1 MLSTTIRLKRKEQ
14 ITMVANKNALNSTLK
29 TMAENASREAT
40 GKKVLNDIAAMLER
54 KGIDPSEVGSVKKVS
69 LYQSVTKNPDT
80 GEAIIHDLQAIQF
93 SPSWDT
99 GPQWPLI
106 EKGPKIQLQKPKTKS
121 APPKEWETAIIVPDI
136 QIGFYRKSLDSSEL
150 EPIHDELAIAVALA
164 VIEEMKPDQVV
175 MVGDNLDFAELGKFL
190 TAAPF
195 KQMLQASIDR
205 ATMLCAQVREAAP
218 NAKITWIAG
227 NHEARMARY
236 IQTNAEAA
244 FGITRGKSNDELREG
259 WPVMSVPFLCR
270 MDEFGVDYLPGYPES
285 AHYLN
290 SNLVVVHGDK
300 VVSNNST
307 TKKYL
312 DNERISV
319 IYGHIHRN
327 ELAYR
332 TYRTDQGPRTIMAA
346 SPGCLCRVDGAVP
359 STKSGMDEFGRP
371 ILQGA
376 ENWQQGLGIVTYQ
389 PFGSGNEW
397 FNYEP
402 MWIYNGRGILRG
414 KEYVAE

>member
-1 MLSTTIRLKRKEQ
+1 MAVNKENLKSNLKGLAKEQ
-14 ITMVANKNALNSTLK
+14 NSKK
-29 TMAENASREAT
+29 T
-40 GKKVLNDIAAMLER
+40 LNDIAAMLER
-54 KGIDPSEVGSVKKVS
+54 KGIDPSEVGSIQKVS

-80 GEAIIHDLQAIQF
+80 GEAIVHDLQAIQF
-93 SPSWDT
+93 SPSWDS
-99 GPQWPLI
+99 GPQWPLM
-106 EKGPKIQLQKPKTKS
+106 EQGPKIQLQKPRTKS
-121 APPKEWETAIIVPDI
+121 NPPKQWEVAVIVPDI
-136 QIGFYRKSLDSSEL
+136 QIGFYRKSLDSVEL
-150 EPIHDELAIAVALA
+150 EPIHDEAAIAVALG
-164 VIEEMKPDQVV
+164 VIEEMNPDQVI
-175 MVGDNLDFAELGKFL
+175 MVGDNLDFAEFGKYL

-195 KQMLQASIDR
+195 KQMVQASIDR
-205 ATMLCAQVREAAP
+205 ATMLCAQIRAAAP
-218 NAKITWIAG
+218 RAKITWIAG

-236 IQTNAEAA
+236 IQTNAEAS
-244 FGITRGKSNDELREG
+244 FGITRGRANDELREG
-259 WPVMSVPFLCR
+259 WPVLSVPFLCR

-285 AHYLN
+285 AHYIN
-290 SNLVVVHGDK
+290 SNLMIVHGDK

-371 ILQGA
+371 LLQGA

-389 PFGSGNEW
+389 PYGQGNEW

-402 MWIYNGRGILRG
+402 MWIYNGRGIFRG

>member
-1 MLSTTIRLKRKEQ
+1 
-14 ITMVANKNALNSTLK
+14 
-29 TMAENASREAT
+29 
-40 GKKVLNDIAAMLER
+40 
-54 KGIDPSEVGSVKKVS
+54 
-69 LYQSVTKNPDT
+69 
-80 GEAIIHDLQAIQF
+80 
-93 SPSWDT
+93 
-99 GPQWPLI
+99 
-106 EKGPKIQLQKPKTKS
+106 
-121 APPKEWETAIIVPDI
+121 
-136 QIGFYRKSLDSSEL
+136 
-150 EPIHDELAIAVALA
+150 
-164 VIEEMKPDQVV
+164 
-175 MVGDNLDFAELGKFL
+175 
-190 TAAPF
+190 
-195 KQMLQASIDR
+195 
-205 ATMLCAQVREAAP
+205 MLCAQVREAAP

>member
-1 MLSTTIRLKRKEQ
+1 MSTKKDGLK
-14 ITMVANKNALNSTLK
+14 STLK
-29 TMAENASREAT
+29 NIADSANRESNS
-40 GKKVLNDIAAMLER
+40 KKVLNDIAAMLER
-54 KGIDPSEVGSVKKVS
+54 KGIDPSEVGNIQKVS

-80 GEAIIHDLQAIQF
+80 GEAIVHDLQAIQF
-93 SPSWDT
+93 SPSWET
-99 GPQWPLI
+99 GPQWPVI
-106 EKGPKIQLQKPKTKS
+106 QQGPKIQLQKPRTKS
-121 APPKEWETAIIVPDI
+121 GTPKQWETAVIVPDI
-136 QIGFYRKSLDSSEL
+136 QIGFYRKSIDSVEL
-150 EPIHDELAIAVALA
+150 EPIHDESAIAVALA
-164 VIEEMKPDQVV
+164 VIEEMNPDQVV
-175 MVGDNLDFAELGKFL
+175 MVGDNLDFAELGKYL

-205 ATMLCAQVREAAP
+205 ATMLCAQMRAAAP

-244 FGITRGKSNDELREG
+244 FGITRGKANDELREG

-376 ENWQQGLGIVTYQ
+376 ENWQQGLGVVTYQ

-402 MWIYNGRGILRG
+402 MWIYKGRGILRG

>member
-1 MLSTTIRLKRKEQ
+1 MSTQKNTSLSSRLKQATDSAKQEKSIKDRKQ
-14 ITMVANKNALNSTLK
+14 A
-29 TMAENASREAT
+29 
-40 GKKVLNDIAAMLER
+40 LNDILQMLER
-54 KGIDPSEVGSVKKVS
+54 KGIDPSEIGSIRKVS
-69 LYQSVTKNPDT
+69 LYQTVTKNEAGDT
-80 GEAIIHDLQAIQF
+80 EVHDLQAIQF
-93 SPSWDT
+93 SPAWES
-99 GPQWPLI
+99 GPEWPVI
-106 EKGPKIQLQKPKTKS
+106 QQGPKIQLQKPRTKS
-121 APPKEWETAIIVPDI
+121 RVSKDWETAVIVPDI
-136 QIGFYRKSLDSSEL
+136 QIGFYRKSIDSLEL
-150 EPIHDELAIAVALA
+150 EPIHDESAISVALS
-164 VIEEMKPDQVV
+164 VIEDLNPDQVV
-175 MVGDNLDFAELGKFL
+175 MVGDNLDFAEFGKYL

-195 KQMLQASIDR
+195 KQLVQASIDR
-205 ATMLCAQVREAAP
+205 ATMLCAQMRDAAP
-218 NAKITWIAG
+218 RAKITWIAG

-236 IQTNAEAA
+236 IQSNAEAA
-244 FGITRGKSNDELREG
+244 FGITRGKTGEYRDE
-259 WPVMSVPFLCR
+259 WPVLSVPFLCR
-270 MDEFGVDYLPGYPES
+270 MDDFKVDYLPGYPES

-327 ELAYR
+327 EVAYR

-376 ENWQQGLGIVTYQ
+376 ENWQQGLGVVQYQ
-389 PFGSGNEW
+389 PFGKDGEW

-414 KEYVAE
+414 KEYIAS

>member
-1 MLSTTIRLKRKEQ
+1 MATEKSKLGSKLKS
-14 ITMVANKNALNSTLK
+14 ITEAANKDQSSKQA
-29 TMAENASREAT
+29 
-40 GKKVLNDIAAMLER
+40 LNDIAQMLVR
-54 KGIDPSEVGSVKKVS
+54 KGIDPSEVGSITKVS
-69 LYQSVTKNPDT
+69 LYQSVTKNPET
-80 GEAIIHDLQAIQF
+80 GEAEIHDLQALQF
-93 SPSWDT
+93 SPSWEA
-99 GPQWPLI
+99 GPGWPVI
-106 EKGPKIQLQKPKTKS
+106 QQGPKIQVQKSRTKS
-121 APPKEWETAIIVPDI
+121 GAPKAWETAVIVPDI
-136 QIGFYRKSLDSSEL
+136 QIGFYRKSLDSTEL
-150 EPIHDELAIAVALA
+150 EPIHDEKAIAVALA
-164 VIEEMKPDQVV
+164 VIEDMNPDQVV
-175 MVGDNLDFAELGKFL
+175 LVGDNLDFAEFGKYL

-195 KQMLQASIDR
+195 KQMVQASIDR
-205 ATMLCAQVREAAP
+205 ATMLCAQIRAAAP
-218 NAKITWIAG
+218 RAKIVWIAG

-244 FGITRGKSNDELREG
+244 FGITRGRAQNELREG
-259 WPVMSVPFLCR
+259 WPVLSVPFLCR
-270 MDEFGVDYLPGYPES
+270 MDEFGIDYLPGYPES
-285 AHYLN
+285 AHYVN

-332 TYRTDQGPRTIMAA
+332 TYRTDHGPRTIMAA

-376 ENWQQGLGIVTYQ
+376 ENWQQGLGVVTYQ
-389 PFGSGNEW
+389 PFGTGNEW

-402 MWIYNGRGILRG
+402 MWIYNGRGIFRG
-414 KEYVAE
+414 KEYSAE

>member
-1 MLSTTIRLKRKEQ
+1 MAVDKENLKSNLKGLAKEQ
-14 ITMVANKNALNSTLK
+14 NSKK
-29 TMAENASREAT
+29 T
-40 GKKVLNDIAAMLER
+40 LNDIAAMLER
-54 KGIDPSEVGSVKKVS
+54 KGIDPSEVGSIQKVS

-80 GEAIIHDLQAIQF
+80 GEAVIHDLQAIQF
-93 SPSWDT
+93 SPSWDS
-99 GPQWPLI
+99 GPQWPLMQQ
-106 EKGPKIQLQKPKTKS
+106 GPKIQLQKPRTKS
-121 APPKEWETAIIVPDI
+121 NPPKQWEVAVIVPDI
-136 QIGFYRKSLDSSEL
+136 QIGFYRKSLDSVEL
-150 EPIHDELAIAVALA
+150 EPIHDEAAIAVALA

-205 ATMLCAQVREAAP
+205 ATMLCAQMRAAAP
-218 NAKITWIAG
+218 HAKITWIAG

-236 IQTNAEAA
+236 IQTNAESA
-244 FGITRGKSNDELREG
+244 FGITRGKANDELRDG

-270 MDEFGVDYLPGYPES
+270 MDEFGIDYLPGYPES
-285 AHYLN
+285 AHYIN
-290 SNLVVVHGDK
+290 SNLVIVHGDK

-371 ILQGA
+371 LLQGA

-389 PFGSGNEW
+389 PYGQGNEW

-402 MWIYNGRGILRG
+402 MWIYNGRGIFRG

>member
-1 MLSTTIRLKRKEQ
+1 MVPPKKKPAAAPNLGEKLRNLKNTAETAKATVDGE
-14 ITMVANKNALNSTLK
+14 KNSKK
-29 TMAENASREAT
+29 T
-40 GKKVLNDIAAMLER
+40 LNDIAQMLAR
-54 KGIDPSEVGSVKKVS
+54 KGIDPSEVGSIKKVS

-80 GEAIIHDLQAIQF
+80 GEAIVHDLQAIQF
-93 SPSWDT
+93 SPSWET
-99 GPQWPLI
+99 GPAWPVI
-106 EKGPKIQLQKPKTKS
+106 EQGPQIQIQKVKTKTGKPKH
-121 APPKEWETAIIVPDI
+121 WETAVIVPDI
-136 QIGFYRKSLDSSEL
+136 QIGFYRKSLDSFEL
-150 EPIHDELAIAVALA
+150 EPIHDEKAIAVALE
-164 VIEEMKPDQVV
+164 VIKNMNPDQVV
-175 MVGDNLDFAELGKFL
+175 LVGDNLDFAEFGKFL

-195 KQMLQASIDR
+195 KQMVQASIDR
-205 ATMLCAQVREAAP
+205 ATMLCAQLREAAP
-218 NAKITWIAG
+218 TAKITWIAG
-227 NHEARMARY
+227 NHEARLARY

-244 FGITRGKSNDELREG
+244 FGITRGKADKFRET
-259 WPVMSVPFLCR
+259 WPVLSVPFLCR
-270 MDEFGVDYLPGYPES
+270 MDEFGVEYLPGYPES
-285 AHYLN
+285 AHYIN
-290 SNLVVVHGDK
+290 SNLMIVHGDK

-327 ELAYR
+327 EYAYR
-332 TYRTDQGPRTIMAA
+332 TRRTDKGPRTIMAA

-371 ILQGA
+371 LLQGA

-389 PFGSGNEW
+389 PYGVGEEW

-414 KEYVAE
+414 VEYVAQ

>member
-1 MLSTTIRLKRKEQ
+1 M
-14 ITMVANKNALNSTLK
+14 
-29 TMAENASREAT
+29 
-40 GKKVLNDIAAMLER
+40 
-54 KGIDPSEVGSVKKVS
+54 
-69 LYQSVTKNPDT
+69 
-80 GEAIIHDLQAIQF
+80 
-93 SPSWDT
+93 
-99 GPQWPLI
+99 

-164 VIEEMKPDQVV
+164 VIEEMQPDQVV

-402 MWIYNGRGILRG
+402 MWIYDGRGILRG